1 MNNGIVEIFEG
12 QQITI
17 RPSDGYWNA
26 TEMCKR
32 YGRKVND
39 FARLKG
45 SKDYLE
51 ALSSVTGIPVTE
63 LVQQI
68 QGGTPDLQGTW
79 VSSRVALKLAAWL
92 NPYFEVWVYSVIE
105 RLLTQGKVELQEAY
119 DTLLEALDISETQV
133 QELLTRSNRLDR
145 ELSGLLDEY
154 NRDDYARAS
163 EESAW
168 LEVKRLTAEN
178 ERLRERLRELGEKL

>member
-1 MNNGIVEIFEG
+1 MNNAIVEIFEG

>member
-1 MNNGIVEIFEG
+1 
-12 QQITI
+12 
-17 RPSDGYWNA
+17 
-26 TEMCKR
+26 MCKR

-68 QGGTPDLQGTW
+68 QGGTPELQGTW

>member
-68 QGGTPDLQGTW
+68 QGGTPELQGTW